1 MKQIRVSA
9 GKGKYKITLVAVAT
23 MDGLIVSL
31 VGGEKPHV
39 GAVAIS
45 IPRPSLKNSS
55 KFSATTSIFTI
66 TGHKD
71 DELAKPVAER
81 LAKEFTQTVVVIA
94 GVHID
99 RASDDDIRKLVYNS
113 EQAVKNLLKKM
124 KSTSIK

>member
-23 MDGLIVSL
+23 KDGLIVSL

>member
-1 MKQIRVSA
+1 MKQICVSA
-9 GKGKYKITLVAVAT
+9 GKEKYKITLVAVAT

-31 VGGEKPHV
+31 VGGEKPHI

-55 KFSATTSIFTI
+55 KFSVTTSIFTI
-66 TGHKD
+66 PAHKD

-113 EQAVKNLLKKM
+113 EQAVKKLLKKM
-124 KSTSIK
+124 KST